1 MAVVQLRENKLI
13 RFFERMATAWRS
25 DGGAIWM
32 MELIIQEGFTR
43 GEETDSGW
51 GRLD

>member
-13 RFFERMATAWRS
+13 RFFERTATVRRS

-43 GEETDSGW
+43 ARRLDRAE